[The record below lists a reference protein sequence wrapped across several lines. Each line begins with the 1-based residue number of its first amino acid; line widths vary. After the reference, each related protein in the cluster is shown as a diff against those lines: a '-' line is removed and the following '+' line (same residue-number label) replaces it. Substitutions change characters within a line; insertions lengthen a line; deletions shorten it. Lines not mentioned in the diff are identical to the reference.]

1 MTGRETVLSSAQ
13 MKAAFHA
20 AALLVALAG
29 PTAVPPSN
37 PEPPALAVGETGYT
51 EREAAALPAPVPDSI
66 PTKPAGG
73 APGSGSIPSGRLR
86 RCISA
91 DGSTIF
97 TDRRCQDLQALE
109 SSPDGGSYRPGSMVR
124 VRSCAHSR
132 DDLLF
137 GVRSALE
144 AHDVNRFADYYHW
157 TGMSSA
163 EGYRVLERLEHFSE
177 RPLMDVQ
184 LTSGQRSE
192 QFGLDDYFQ
201 NPEFPGDDSALFD
214 QPLPP
219 PRPRPPPRLLRV
231 DQMRSDKDYSAQV
244 TYFRLLTNAGCWWLQ
259 F

>member
-1 MTGRETVLSSAQ
+1 MRAP
-13 MKAAFHA
+13 FHA
-20 AALLVALAG
+20 TALLLALAG
-29 PTAVPPSN
+29 PTAMPPTE
-37 PEPPALAVGETGYT
+37 PEPQALPAPQPGFT
-51 EREAAALPAPVPDSI
+51 EREAAALAAEVPDSI

-73 APGSGSIPSGRLR
+73 APGNGSIASGSLR

-124 VRSCAHSR
+124 VRSCAHTR

-192 QFGLDDYFQ
+192 QYGLDDYFQ
-201 NPEFPGDDSALFD
+201 NPGMLDDDPALLD
-214 QPLPP
+214 QPPPP

>member
-1 MTGRETVLSSAQ
+1 MRSAI
-13 MKAAFHA
+13 HA
-20 AALLVALAG
+20 ATMLVALAG
-29 PTAVPPSN
+29 PTAVPTSELN
-37 PEPPALAVGETGYT
+37 PPAVEAPGPGFT
-51 EREAAALPAPVPDSI
+51 EREAASLQAQVPASI
-66 PTKPAGG
+66 PVQPASSA
-73 APGSGSIPSGRLR
+73 APGAGSVASGRLR

-144 AHDVNRFADYYHW
+144 AHDVNRLADFYNW
-157 TGMSSA
+157 TGMSSE
-163 EGYRVLERLEHFSE
+163 EGYRVLERLDRFTE
-177 RPLMDVQ
+177 RPLVDVQ
-184 LTSGQRSE
+184 LTTGQRPG
-192 QFGLDDYFQ
+192 QLGLDEYFQ
-201 NPEFPGDDSALFD
+201 DPEMTGDEPDLLG
-214 QPLPP
+214 QPPPP

-231 DQMRSDKDYSAQV
+231 DQMRGDKDYSSQV